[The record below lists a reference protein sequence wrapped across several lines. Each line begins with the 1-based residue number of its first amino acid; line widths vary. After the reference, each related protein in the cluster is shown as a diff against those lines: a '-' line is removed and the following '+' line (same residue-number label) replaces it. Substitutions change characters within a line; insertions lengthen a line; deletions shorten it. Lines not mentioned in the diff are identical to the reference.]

1 MRQRADGSGMA
12 QAGHLLQT
20 MPRRRWLQSGLA
32 LFTAPGLA
40 RVATGQPAR
49 RPALRPD
56 EQKILDA
63 IEAQARKVGLGA
75 FEAYWTDH
83 FLGVGNTT
91 AGYRAEGLNL
101 CETIAHDFVS
111 HFRER
116 DFPVELPPRRMTVIL
131 LKDVNDYA
139 VFSESKPEKLE
150 GGRYYVDTNRLV
162 VFDFRPEPGDAAEL
176 AVDAK
181 GLKRLNTFTLVHET
195 IHMLSYNTGLL
206 SAAADVPATISEG
219 IAIYGELWS
228 KLNRRKAFGM
238 VSQPWLEA
246 INQAVANRLPW
257 IPIGKLIADD
267 RAIEDPDL
275 VHLAYAESWLL
286 VHMLLRQPA
295 WRPKFRKYLAGM
307 PKPGGKLDRKAYA
320 ESVLGPMDRL
330 DRAVREY
337 ENIVRRRRR

>member
-1 MRQRADGSGMA
+1 MRQRADGSGTT
-12 QAGHLLQT
+12 QVRHLPQT
-20 MPRRRWLQSGLA
+20 MTRRCWLLGGPTL
-32 LFTAPGLA
+32 LVVPGLV
-40 RVATGQPAR
+40 RSGFGQPAR

-56 EQKILDA
+56 EQKVLDA
-63 IEAQARKVGLGA
+63 IEAQARKVGLGG
-75 FEAYWTDH
+75 FEAFWTDH

-101 CETIAHDFVS
+101 CESIAHDFVS

-131 LKDVNDYA
+131 LKDANDYA
-139 VFSESKPEKLE
+139 VFSDDKKEKLE

-181 GLKRLNTFTLVHET
+181 RLNTFTLVHET
-195 IHMLSYNTGLL
+195 IHLLSYNTGLL
-206 SAAADVPATISEG
+206 SSAADVPATISEG

-228 KLNRRKAFGM
+228 KSNRRKAFGM

-295 WRPKFRKYLAGM
+295 WLPRFRKYLAGM
-307 PKPGGKLDRKAYA
+307 PQPGGKLNRTAYA

>member
-1 MRQRADGSGMA
+1 MRERADGSGMS
-12 QAGHLLQT
+12 QAGRPT
-20 MPRRRWLQSGLA
+20 GMMTRRRWIRRA
-32 LFTAPGLA
+32 LPLLTVPGLA
-40 RVATGQPAR
+40 RFATGQPPR

-56 EQKILDA
+56 EQKVLDA
-63 IEAQARKVGLGA
+63 IETQARKVGLGG
-75 FEAYWTDH
+75 FEAHWTDH
-83 FLGVGNTT
+83 FLGVGNTS

-101 CETIAHDFVS
+101 CEMIAHDFVS

-116 DFPVELPPRRMTVIL
+116 DFLVELPPRRMTVIL
-131 LKDVNDYA
+131 LRDASDYA
-139 VFSESKPEKLE
+139 VFSVSKPEKLE

-181 GLKRLNTFTLVHET
+181 LLNTFTLVHET

-206 SAAADVPATISEG
+206 SAAADLPLAISEG
-219 IAIYGELWS
+219 IAIYGELWTS
-228 KLNRRKAFGM
+228 RERRKGFGM
-238 VSQPWLEA
+238 VSRPRLEA
-246 INQAVANRLPW
+246 INQAIAARVPR
-257 IPIGKLIADD
+257 IPIAKLIADD
-267 RAIEDPDL
+267 RVFDDADL
-275 VHLAYAESWLL
+275 VQLAYAESWLL

-295 WRPKFRKYLAGM
+295 WLPRFRKYLAGM

>member
-1 MRQRADGSGMA
+1 M
-12 QAGHLLQT
+12 
-20 MPRRRWLQSGLA
+20 
-32 LFTAPGLA
+32 
-40 RVATGQPAR
+40 GQPGR

-56 EQKILDA
+56 EQKVLDA
-63 IEAQARKVGLGA
+63 IEAQARKVGLGG
-75 FEAYWTDH
+75 FEGHWTDH

-101 CETIAHDFVS
+101 CEMIAHDFVS
-111 HFRER
+111 HFHER
-116 DFPVELPPRRMTVIL
+116 GFPVELPPRRMTVIL

-162 VFDFRPEPGDAAEL
+162 VFDFRPEPGDV
-176 AVDAK
+176 AVDA
-181 GLKRLNTFTLVHET
+181 KRLNTFTLVHET
-195 IHMLSYNTGLL
+195 IHLLSYNTGLL
-206 SAAADVPATISEG
+206 SAAADLPAAISEG
-219 IAIYGELWS
+219 IAIYGELWTR
-228 KLNRRKAFGM
+228 LERRKAFGM

-246 INQAVANRLPW
+246 MNQAAANRLPW

-307 PKPGGKLDRKAYA
+307 PKLGGKLDRTAYA
-320 ESVLGPMDRL
+320 ESVLGPMERL

-337 ENIVRRRRR
+337 ESIVRRRRR